1 MYGLGPFNFKLGQ
14 LAFRLMQ
21 RRNLDLTN
29 RKQFNLQHSSPTL
42 YAYIQW
48 DRMDP
53 SNSTKTFN
61 GTSANEDIYRSYS
74 HHHHKSS
81 YVLLL
86 EDLEQQQL
94 LQRDAISMIAFIAH
108 IATKICCLI
117 TITTLLICIWAFSA
131 YRSVFCFS
139 RISDR
144 TLVINPT
151 LLPVLIKNIIM

>member
-1 MYGLGPFNFKLGQ
+1 
-14 LAFRLMQ
+14 
-21 RRNLDLTN
+21 
-29 RKQFNLQHSSPTL
+29 
-42 YAYIQW
+42 
-48 DRMDP
+48 MDP